1 MVGRACTGLGLNVL
15 GVRASIEKEY
25 VGEGGVTVY
34 PVSCLDALLPQAD
47 VLMVT
52 VPGTER
58 TSGMIDERRLKLLPR
73 GAIVVNVGRGAVLTE
88 EVSKVSYD

>member
-1 MVGRACTGLGLNVL
+1 MGRACTGLGLNVL

-34 PVSCLDALLPQAD
+34 PVSCLDVLLPQAD

-52 VPGTER
+52 VPGTAS
-58 TSGMIDERRLKLLPR
+58 TSGMIDKRRLKLLPR
-73 GAIVVNVGRGAVLTE
+73 DAIVVNVGRGAVINE
-88 EVSKVSYD
+88 EVFKVSYD

>member
-15 GVRASIEKEY
+15 GVRASIKKEY

>member
-1 MVGRACTGLGLNVL
+1 MVGRACAGLGLNVL

-25 VGEGGVTVY
+25 VEGGVTVY

-88 EVSKVSYD
+88 EVPKVSYD

>member
-15 GVRASIEKEY
+15 GVRASIKKEY
-25 VGEGGVTVY
+25 VGENGVAVY

-58 TSGMIDERRLKLLPR
+58 TSGMIDKRRLKLLPR
-73 GAIVVNVGRGAVLTE
+73 GAIVVNVGRGAVIAE
-88 EVSKVSYD
+88 KVCKLSND